1 MNKHFRSMKTLAALG
16 VALAATTA
24 CQFHARSAEQYRD
37 ATQELL
43 LSRQSQIQSCY
54 DEALKQDKSAQGL
67 VKVNFTVQ
75 KDTGSI
81 VDAAVDPNG
90 TTAPPALGECVVNA
104 LQGLALTPPDARDGL
119 ASFTYEFKQQ
129 G

>member
-1 MNKHFRSMKTLAALG
+1 MNNHFRIVKTLATLG
-16 VALAATTA
+16 VALGATTA

-43 LSRQSQIQSCY
+43 MSRQSQIQSCY
-54 DEALKQDKSAQGL
+54 DDVLKQDKAAQGM

-75 KDTGSI
+75 KDTGTI
-81 VDAAVDPNG
+81 VDPAVDPNG
-90 TTAPPALGECVVNA
+90 TTAPQPLSDCVVNSIN
-104 LQGLALTPPDARDGL
+104 GLALTPPDARDGL
-119 ASFTYEFKQQ
+119 ATFVYEFKQQ

>member
-1 MNKHFRSMKTLAALG
+1 MKSTVRIMTTLAALG
-16 VALAATTA
+16 LVVGATA
-24 CQFHARSAEQYRD
+24 CQFHARSADKYRD

-43 LSRQSQIQSCY
+43 MTRQSQIQACY
-54 DEALKQDKSAQGL
+54 DEALKQDKAAQGM

-75 KDTGSI
+75 KDTGNI

-90 TTAPPALGECVVNA
+90 TTAPPALGDCVVNA
-104 LQGLALTPPDARDGL
+104 LTGLALQPPDARDGL
-119 ASFTYEFKQQ
+119 ASFTYEFKHQ

>member
-1 MNKHFRSMKTLAALG
+1 MKRTVRIMNTLATLG
-16 VALAATTA
+16 LVVGATA
-24 CQFHARSAEQYRD
+24 CQFHARSADKYRD

-43 LSRQSQIQSCY
+43 LTRQSQIQTCY
-54 DEALKQDKSAQGL
+54 DDVLKQDKAAQGM
-67 VKVNFTVQ
+67 VKINFTVQ
-75 KDTGSI
+75 KETGNI

-90 TTAPPALGECVVNA
+90 TTAPPALGDCVVNA
-104 LQGLALTPPDARDGL
+104 INGLALQPPDQRDGL